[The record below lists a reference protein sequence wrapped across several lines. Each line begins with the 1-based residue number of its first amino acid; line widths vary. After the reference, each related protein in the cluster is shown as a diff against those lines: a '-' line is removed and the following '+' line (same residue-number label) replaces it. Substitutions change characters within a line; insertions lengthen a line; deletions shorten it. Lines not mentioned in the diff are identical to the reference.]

1 MATIIDGKSLGLK
14 IRQLVAKE
22 VENLHAL
29 VGRKPGL
36 AVILV
41 GDSAASSI
49 YVNMKEKACNEVNF
63 NSYVYRLDNSTTT
76 DNLLELIDR
85 LNSDNNIDGILVQL
99 PLLSH
104 IDEKQVL
111 YRVDP
116 LKDVDGFHPFNV
128 GLLHLGE
135 NTLFPC
141 TPHGI
146 LKIFDEYSVELAGKN
161 AVVVG
166 RSNIVGK
173 PMASLLLRRNAT
185 VTICHSRTK
194 DVASICR
201 SADIIVAAVG
211 IPRYITSEFVADG
224 AIVIDVGI
232 NRVDGKLV
240 GDVDYDNVV
249 NKCSLITPVPG
260 GVGPMTIAMLMYN
273 TLMAYKKRNHIE

>member
-104 IDEKQVL
+104 IDEKQEL